1 LGRLR
6 RFEAFCG
13 LPDQRDARGLRYTVV
28 TVLVFVVLAKLA
40 GENHPRGIAQWVKL
54 RIERL
59 FAPESCTPGFSPAA
73 HEDFRRDE
81 TVEKGHGRIERR
93 TLTVSSA
100 WQGYLNW
107 PAVEQVFKLE
117 RDFTRVKSLP

>member
-1 LGRLR
+1 MYGAKTCPERSR
-6 RFEAFCG
+6 RIITGDA
-13 LPDQRDARGLRYTVV
+13 LLAQRELSLQIVQ
-28 TVLVFVVLAKLA
+28 A
-40 GENHPRGIAQWVKL
+40 GGEYIGIIKDNQPETRQDL
-54 RIERL
+54 ERL
-59 FAPESCTPGFSPAA
+59 FAPESCTPGFSPAS